1 MTYIY
6 ANTETGND
14 PGLSKGE
21 NILAM
26 ISYEIERILELDDLC
41 ENIPKFIQP
50 LKEIQQFANQYSETE
65 DIESFLRDIDGDTF
79 FYTDDFSLDIYTKN
93 HLAVNLKY
101 TRHLTMWSTT
111 ITHTSI
117 IEHID
122 DIFNFK

>member
-1 MTYIY
+1 MYIH

-41 ENIPKFIQP
+41 ENIPKFIPQ
-50 LKEIQQFANQYSETE
+50 LKEIQQFANQYSETN
-65 DIESFLRDIDGDTF
+65 DIESFIQNINNNVF
-79 FYTDDFSLDIYTKN
+79 FWTDDFSFDIYTKN
-93 HLAVNLKY
+93 HLAVNIKY

-111 ITHTSI
+111 TTYTSI

-122 DIFNFK
+122 DIFNFN